1 MGLDPHFD
9 NDMKFKLTELDT
21 LSGIIIIII
30 IIIIDIVLILF

>member
-30 IIIIDIVLILF
+30 IIIDILLILF